1 MVLEKITPER
11 SATSDGIWEVNDMSI
26 PMYLTQMVIMV
37 IIYVVLMGAMLY
49 KFYLMEKDRDNQEK
63 SE

>member
-1 MVLEKITPER
+1 MGLKKL
-11 SATSDGIWEVNDMSI
+11 IWEVNDMSI

-37 IIYVVLMGAMLY
+37 IIYVVLMGTMLY
-49 KFYLMEKDRDNQEK
+49 KFYLMEKDRDSQEK

>member
-1 MVLEKITPER
+1 MVTPECSNTNEGTR
-11 SATSDGIWEVNDMSI
+11 KEDDMSI

-37 IIYVVLMGAMLY
+37 VIYVVLMGAMLY
-49 KFYLMEKDRDNQEK
+49 KFYLMEKDRDSQEK

>member
-1 MVLEKITPER
+1 MDLEKRTR
-11 SATSDGIWEVNDMSI
+11 KVNDMSI

-49 KFYLMEKDRDNQEK
+49 KFYLIEKDIDNQEK

>member
-1 MVLEKITPER
+1 MDLEKR
-11 SATSDGIWEVNDMSI
+11 ARKVNDMSI
-26 PMYLTQMVIMV
+26 PMYLTQMVIMAV
-37 IIYVVLMGAMLY
+37 IYVVLMGAMLY

>member
-1 MVLEKITPER
+1 MVLKKL
-11 SATSDGIWEVNDMSI
+11 IWEVNDMSI

-37 IIYVVLMGAMLY
+37 VIYVVLMGAMLY

>member
-1 MVLEKITPER
+1 MVLEKL
-11 SATSDGIWEVNDMSI
+11 IWEVIDMSI
-26 PMYLTQMVIMV
+26 PMYLTQMVIMAV
-37 IIYVVLMGAMLY
+37 IYIVLMGAMLY